1 MQTIHTDSDD
11 YADLMDFV
19 MSGGRVNAQL
29 GAHIDQAELIS
40 EIWAPRARA
49 MTNASM
55 AIAQASIGMQ
65 A

>member
-1 MQTIHTDSDD
+1 MQTIHPDSDD

-40 EIWAPRARA
+40 DIWAPRARA
-49 MTNASM
+49 MTNASL
-55 AIAQASIGMQ
+55 AIAQASLGRP